1 MSSQDY
7 DEIEKI
13 FNGTW
18 NYDRDENVEEFAKA
32 DGRDKHYLSLVE
44 TQISHFVNFTL

>member
-32 DGRDKHYLSLVE
+32 DGRDKHFL
-44 TQISHFVNFTL
+44 N